1 MRTIRSRLIAIGGL
15 LALAVWQ
22 LIPTDV
28 TQRVRDAT
36 TGRMKDTTI
45 RRVPINLGLDL
56 QGGIHLALE
65 VDQSKGPVPDCATA
79 IQLAEKVVRTRIDE
93 FGTSEPVV
101 QIQGRCR
108 LIVELAGE
116 KDPARAKGI
125 IQRTAFLEFRIT
137 DMKNLFRDAL
147 PEIDKAL
154 RRAGVRAPGQGA
166 AAASVTQLFGADTG
180 KAKGKA
186 AKGKAAK
193 GKAAAKDTTDLNA
206 PDPLSSLLFQGQLPG
221 EYLVPE
227 EQVPVAESLLAR
239 PDVQRLI
246 PRGIELRWGTE
257 VLSRAGRSYRTL
269 YAVEDRPIITGEYLQ
284 DAKALRDPLTNQSV
298 VNFVLSRGGGRI
310 FERETGR
317 HVTDYMAIILDGRVQ
332 GQPPVIKS
340 QIGQRGQIELGAK
353 PLQDAQDLALVLKAG
368 ALPAPLTIIEE
379 RTIGPSLGRD
389 SIRDGIRAGIVGV
402 ALVVLIMVTY
412 YRLSGVLA
420 VAALAL
426 YVVFTL
432 AGLAG
437 FGFTLTLPG
446 LAGLVLSVGIA
457 VDANVLIFE
466 RIREELQH
474 GKLVR
479 TAVDEGFLHAM
490 SAIIDSNVSTALT
503 AFILYLVGT
512 GPVQGFAITLIIGIA
527 ASMITAIF
535 VVRTFYMIWLDRRP
549 DMATLSV

>member
-1 MRTIRSRLIAIGGL
+1 MGKIRQRLYVIG
-15 LALAVWQ
+15 ALIVVSIIS
-22 LIPTDV
+22 LVPRNV
-28 TQRVRDAT
+28 KMRVRDSVSGA
-36 TGRMKDTTI
+36 MKDTTV

-65 VDQSKGPVPDCATA
+65 VDQSKGPVPDCADA
-79 IQLAEKVVRTRIDE
+79 IQRAERVVRTRIDE
-93 FGTSEPVV
+93 FGTTEPVV

-116 KDPARAKGI
+116 KDPARAKSI

-154 RRAGVRAPGQGA
+154 QRAGVRASGEA
-166 AAASVTQLFGADTG
+166 APAASVSQRSVSATG
-180 KAKGKA
+180 KAKA
-186 AKGKAAK
+186 PTSPK

-206 PDPLSSLLFQGQLPG
+206 PGPLSSLLFQGQVPG

-239 PDVQRLI
+239 PDVQRLM
-246 PRGIELRWGTE
+246 PRGIELKWGTE

-269 YAVEDRPIITGEYLQ
+269 YAGEDRPIITGEYLQ
-284 DAKALRDPLTNQSV
+284 DAKATRDPLTNQSV
-298 VNFVLSRGGGRI
+298 VNFVLSRRGGRI

-317 HVTDYMAIILDGRVQ
+317 HVNDYMAIILDGRVQ

-353 PLQDAQDLALVLKAG
+353 PLQEAHDLALVLKAG

-379 RTIGPSLGRD
+379 RTIGPSLGQD
-389 SIRDGIRAGIVGV
+389 SIRDGLRAGIVGV
-402 ALVVLIMVTY
+402 ALVVLIMVLY
-412 YRLSGVLA
+412 YRLSGALA
-420 VAALAL
+420 VAALTL

-466 RIREELQH
+466 RIRGELQH

-479 TAVDEGFLHAM
+479 TAVDEGFKHAM
-490 SAIIDSNVSTALT
+490 SAIVDSNVSTALT
-503 AFILYLVGT
+503 AFILYLVGS